1 MALKTF
7 TINNGSANQALVTN
21 GSGVLSFAAVSAD
34 YVRLATT
41 TISGGV
47 TSVEL
52 TTGFSDTYKIYVL
65 YIMGVTVATN
75 QAILRLQFG
84 TGGGPTYATSEYKGT
99 DFEITGNVDVS
110 SPTLNGGNNISDG
123 INLNG
128 ANGTNSN
135 ANYNYNAM
143 VILNNLRST
152 ATLYKHAYVHA
163 AHIQTTDVWQTIL
176 GHGYNNGNTVTT
188 AAVTA
193 IKVLTSSGNMN
204 TGTFVLYGIKT
215 A

>member
-99 DFEITGNVDVS
+99 DFGITGNVDVS